1 MNLADLSEIREGLK
15 AELEKEHAEKIKA
28 DADAKLKAK
37 TDRIKELET
46 ELAGI
51 KSMNHQSHL
60 PERLKRINELTGLR
74 NEL

>member
-1 MNLADLSEIREGLK
+1 MSFNELVKIREDLK
-15 AELEKEHAEKIKA
+15 VELEKEHAEKIKA

-60 PERLKRINELTGLR
+60 PERLKRIHELTRLKNEL
-74 NEL
+74 